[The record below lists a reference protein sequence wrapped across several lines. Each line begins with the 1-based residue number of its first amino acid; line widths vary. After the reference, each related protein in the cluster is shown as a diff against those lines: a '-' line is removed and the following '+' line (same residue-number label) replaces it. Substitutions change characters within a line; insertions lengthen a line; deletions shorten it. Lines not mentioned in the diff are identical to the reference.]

1 MLFLAVVLF
10 GVVGLDRMPVE
21 LMPRL
26 PVDTLRITFERP
38 GSTADLVER
47 EILIPLTSR
56 VKALGGVK
64 ETFGQIYGARGS
76 LQITFDRG
84 TDLKVREY
92 ELRRIASR
100 LQRESTIANTTINVT
115 TAEFGAGEMAIPF
128 MTMNV
133 LGEGRNTDILYDL
146 VVERVM
152 PRLAAIPGVARVI
165 PTGGGGR
172 QVIVSVDPD
181 KVANLGA
188 TIEQVTGAI
197 RSRMGRVQY
206 VGNIESGDGRI
217 VVLTD
222 GSLDSLGT
230 LRRTQISPGSP
241 LTLEHVA
248 EIYIGYARTQSVYL
262 IDGQPVV
269 GVVLTQEQGTNIVE
283 IGREVRGRLDE
294 LREEIRPLGL
304 DLRIAMDNAE
314 PLDDQIQ
321 RLVRLGATGFALA
334 LLMLFL
340 FLRQWRAVA
349 VVGIAVPVSLM
360 TALASLYL
368 LGHSINLLTLFGL
381 AMAVGLLVDNSV
393 VVYEAILRGIER
405 GMTPSAAAR
414 EGLRKTARA
423 IVGASITTAMVFFP
437 LLLIEIENATFR
449 SMLEV
454 LSIAVIMPILASLI
468 VAIGLVPLLAHRLA
482 APAAL
487 QRVHEQQQKRAERAG
502 MLIPDRA
509 RLLLKGFV
517 VNALRQPP
525 SWLAGTLIAVVAT
538 VAIAGPMAALN
549 RPPDDPQQSSSI
561 VLDMRLPNVA
571 NSDIESAMAIA
582 SHFSQAIKQIEGV
595 DFVEVGI
602 DDPNTGMGR
611 ITIHF
616 VDVELRPQHFSIER
630 VREVAAREAYNLRID
645 VGRQGELEYRGSTQ
659 RYDYSAYMGG
669 GGGNEVVITGPDP
682 SKLIDIGNDIVNRL
696 DTIGYVRGA
705 RVTIRN
711 IGRELWVQPD
721 DEAMQAFGITSA
733 DTLPS
738 LLDISGSM
746 GRTMQGGSY
755 LLSSGREIPVV
766 IEREGV
772 REREASRQD
781 LQRLRVKTSNGV
793 IPISAFTRITE
804 MPPPAAIVH
813 KNGRR
818 EMKVSYSLS
827 NSVPDSGSDREAIEK
842 QIHDHI
848 RATPR
853 PPGYVIDIPGDA
865 QEQNVNMG
873 QRLALVALGLLILVL
888 AIIFESLTLP
898 FLIIIAVPLA
908 VIGSMWGLALTG
920 TSLGA
925 PMVWAGV
932 LVLIG
937 LLVNPAILLIDRM
950 QQFMRIGYS
959 SGAAAFAAVKE
970 RTRPILLTTATT
982 IAALWPLSITTGAEF
997 ELWPPFAI
1005 VVMSGL
1011 ATSALL
1017 TLVIVPVG
1025 YVLLRRLDL
1034 LFGRVGPWLVVGWM
1048 ASLTAIMFVLIVF
1061 AGLSGLF
1068 WQVVCGLL
1076 VGGFLLAI
1084 IVFVFRRV
1092 SIPEPHTDDG
1102 PPELEVSYLSKV
1114 YGLPGSIRRT
1124 LTSHREFAA
1133 KVVRAGGKVFTR
1145 RGTFEKSLIFLIL
1158 AAGAVGL
1165 GWLTPEFGWSLIFW
1179 LIAAAFVSRIFLEA
1193 RKFRGLVTDDGRTK
1207 RGGIE
1212 GAAAVLLPW
1221 ATIAGFVYFTFA
1233 RPLLNQEDPEA
1244 SLFWPIVA
1252 TIVLGI
1258 GQLMRRSAVRQD
1270 SGELVGRVTR
1280 GFMKYP
1286 RTWWR
1291 RMSKRIAGFDL
1302 PADEIQ
1308 ALWSV
1313 SFTAKRGM
1321 IGILGPNGAGKT
1333 TLLRQLAGIIDP
1345 TSGSIKVGGVPLK
1358 SIQKV
1363 LARWVGYLPQ
1373 DSGLPLGLTPR
1384 EYLRYYAALYD
1395 IPPEVRHERVADLIA
1410 EVGLAEKI
1418 DDKIG
1423 SLSGGMRQRVAVA
1436 RTLLRLP
1443 AIIIVDE
1450 PTVGLDPRERIRFR
1464 NLLARLAESRIV
1476 LFSTHVV
1483 EDVAISCERVLVI
1496 AKSRL
1501 RYDGTPSDLALNA
1514 EGCVWERRIDE
1525 GQETSLPEGAIL
1537 AEEAPDAQGT
1547 TVQRIIWNQQPTE
1560 DATPLTAR
1568 PEDGYLWL
1576 LSTT

>member
-21 LMPRL
+21 LFPKT
-26 PVDTLRITFERP
+26 PVSNLSVSFVRP

-47 EILIPLTSR
+47 EILIPLNSR

-64 ETFGQIYGARGS
+64 ETFGQIYGESGG

-100 LQRESTIANTTINVT
+100 LQRESTVANTTISVSS
-115 TAEFGAGEMAIPF
+115 AEVGPAEMMIPL
-128 MTMNV
+128 MTISV

-146 VVERVM
+146 VVERVV
-152 PRLAAIPGVARVI
+152 PRLAAIPGVARAL
-165 PTGGGGR
+165 PMGGGGR

-181 KVANLGA
+181 KVASLGA

-197 RSRMGRVQY
+197 RSRMGSVRY
-206 VGNIESGDGRI
+206 VGNVESGDGRI

-222 GSLDSLGT
+222 GTLDSLGT

-248 EIYIGYARTQSVYL
+248 EIYIGFGRSEGISL
-262 IDGQPVV
+262 IDGKPVV
-269 GVVLTQEQGTNIVE
+269 GVMLTEEQGTNIVE
-283 IGREVRGRLDE
+283 VGRDVRKRLDE

-304 DLRIAMDNAE
+304 DLRISTDVAE
-314 PLDDQIQ
+314 PMDEQIQ
-321 RLVRLGATGFALA
+321 RLVKLGATGFALA
-334 LLMLFL
+334 LLVLFL
-340 FLRQWRAVA
+340 FLRQLRAVA

-368 LGHSINLLTLFGL
+368 LGHSLNVLTLFGL

-405 GMTPSAAAR
+405 GMSPTAAAR

-423 IVGASITTAMVFFP
+423 IVGASITTAVVFLP
-437 LLLIEIENATFR
+437 TVLIDIENAQIR
-449 SMLEV
+449 SVLEI
-454 LSIAVIMPILASLI
+454 LSVAVIMPLLASLV

-482 APAAL
+482 APAAR
-487 QRVHEQQQKRAERAG
+487 QRVVEQRRKRAERAG
-502 MLIPDRA
+502 VLIPDRA
-509 RLLLKGFV
+509 RLLLKGLV
-517 VNALRQPP
+517 INALRQPP
-525 SWLAGTLIAVVAT
+525 TWLAGTLIAVVAT
-538 VAIAGPMAALN
+538 VAIAGPWTLLN
-549 RPPDDPQQSSSI
+549 RPPADPPEVDYI
-561 VLDMRLPNVA
+561 ALDMRLPNA
-571 NSDIESAMAIA
+571 ASADLDRAMAAA
-582 SHFSQAIKQIEGV
+582 SYFSEAMKQIEGV
-595 DFVEVGI
+595 DYIQTGI
-602 DDPNTGMGR
+602 QDLQMGMGYAM
-611 ITIHF
+611 IHF
-616 VDVELRPQHFSIER
+616 VEKELRPKHFSIER
-630 VREVAAREAYNLRID
+630 VRELAAREARNLGVD
-645 VGRQGELEYRGSTQ
+645 VGRQGELQYGSQSQSRARSFFMPT
-659 RYDYSAYMGG
+659 GG
-669 GGGNEVVITGPDP
+669 THEVVVTGPDP
-682 SKLIDIGNDIVNRL
+682 SKLIEVANDIVNRL
-696 DTIGYVRGA
+696 DTNSYIRSA
-705 RVTIRN
+705 RVTARER
-711 IGRELWVQPD
+711 GRELWVQPD
-721 DEAMQAFGITSA
+721 EEAMKAFGITAAETFPFLNIAGTS
-733 DTLPS
+733 
-738 LLDISGSM
+738 
-746 GRTMQGGSY
+746 GRTMQGGNY
-755 LLSSGREIPVV
+755 MLSTGREIPVV
-766 IEREGV
+766 VEREGV
-772 REREASRQD
+772 RDRNATRQD
-781 LQRLRVKTSNGV
+781 LQELRISTSNGV
-793 IPISAFTRITE
+793 IPVSAFTRITE
-804 MPPPAAIVH
+804 MPPPAVIVH

-818 EMKVSYSLS
+818 EMRVTYSLS

-842 QIHDHI
+842 QIEDHI

-853 PPGYVIDIPGDA
+853 PSGYVIDIPGDA
-865 QEQNVNMG
+865 GEQNVNMG
-873 QRLALVALGLLILVL
+873 QRLALVALGLIILVL

-898 FLIIIAVPLA
+898 FLVIVAVPLA
-908 VIGSMWGLALTG
+908 VIGSMWGIALTG
-920 TSLGA
+920 TSLGSA
-925 PMVWAGV
+925 MVWAGV

-982 IAALWPLSITTGAEF
+982 IAALWPLSIATGGEY
-997 ELWPPFAI
+997 EMWPPFAI

-1011 ATSALL
+1011 ASSALL
-1017 TLVIVPVG
+1017 TLIIVPVG

-1034 LFGRVGPWLVVGWM
+1034 LFGRVGPWLVIGWM
-1048 ASLTAIMFVLIVF
+1048 AALTAIMFVLIVF

-1084 IVFVFRRV
+1084 IVFIFRRV

-1114 YGLPGSIRRT
+1114 YGLPGPIRRT

-1133 KVVRAGGKVFTR
+1133 KVVKAGGKVFAR
-1145 RGTFEKSLIFLIL
+1145 RDTFEKSLVFLIL

-1165 GWLTPEFGWSLIFW
+1165 GWLTPQFGWSLIFW
-1179 LIAAAFVSRIFLEA
+1179 LVASAFVSRIFLEA
-1193 RKFRGLVTDDGRTK
+1193 RKFRGLVTDEGRTK
-1207 RGGIE
+1207 RGGVE
-1212 GAAAVLLPW
+1212 GVAAVLLPW

-1233 RPLLNQEDPEA
+1233 RPLLNQEEPDA

-1252 TIVLGI
+1252 TILLSL

-1345 TSGSIKVGGVPLK
+1345 TSGAVKVGGVPLK

-1384 EYLRYYAALYD
+1384 EYLQYYAALYD
-1395 IPPEVRHERVADLIA
+1395 IPPETRHERVTDLIA

-1423 SLSGGMRQRVAVA
+1423 SLSGGMKQRVAVA

-1525 GQETSLPEGAIL
+1525 GQDTSLPEGAIL

>member
-10 GVVGLDRMPVE
+10 GFVGVDRMPIE
-21 LMPRL
+21 LL
-26 PVDTLRITFERP
+26 PDTPASNLRISFERP

-56 VKALGGVK
+56 VNAVGGVK
-64 ETFGQIYGARGS
+64 ETLGQISGESGS
-76 LQITFDRG
+76 LNITFDRG

-100 LQRESTIANTTINVT
+100 LQRESSVANTTIRVST
-115 TAEFGAGEMAIPF
+115 DQIGEGGMIIPL
-128 MTMNV
+128 MIISV
-133 LGEGRNTDILYDL
+133 LGEGRSTDILYDT
-146 VVERVM
+146 VVERVV
-152 PRLAAIPGVARVI
+152 PRLAAIPGIARALPV
-165 PTGGGGR
+165 GGGGR
-172 QVIVSVDPD
+172 QIIVSVDPD
-181 KVANLGA
+181 RVASLGA

-197 RSRMGRVQY
+197 RSRMGSVRY
-206 VGNIESGDGRI
+206 VGSIESGDGRM

-222 GSLDSLGT
+222 GTLDSLGT

-248 EIYIGYARTQSVYL
+248 EIYIGYGRSQGISL
-262 IDGQPVV
+262 IDGRPVV
-269 GVVLTQEQGTNIVE
+269 EVILTEEQGTNIVE
-283 IGREVRGRLDE
+283 IGREVRGRLEE

-304 DLRIAMDNAE
+304 DLRISTDTAKPMDE
-314 PLDDQIQ
+314 QIQ
-321 RLVRLGATGFALA
+321 RLVRLGGTGFALA
-334 LLMLFL
+334 LVVLFL

-368 LGHSINLLTLFGL
+368 LGHSLNLLTLFGL

-405 GMTPSAAAR
+405 GMTPSQAAR

-423 IVGASITTAMVFFP
+423 IVGASITTAAVFFP
-437 LLLIEIENATFR
+437 IVLLEIENAFMR
-449 SMLEV
+449 SVLEV
-454 LSIAVIMPILASLI
+454 MSVAVIMPLLASLV

-482 APAAL
+482 APAAR
-487 QRVHEQQQKRAERAG
+487 QRVLEQRRKRAERAG
-502 MLIPDRA
+502 ILIPDRA
-509 RLLLKGFV
+509 RLLLKGLV
-517 VNALRQPP
+517 INALRQPP

-538 VAIAGPMAALN
+538 IAIAGPWALLNQPPADSPDVDYIALDLQLPNSSTADFDRAMAA
-549 RPPDDPQQSSSI
+549 
-561 VLDMRLPNVA
+561 
-571 NSDIESAMAIA
+571 A
-582 SHFSQAIKQIEGV
+582 SYFSEAIKQIEGV
-595 DFVEVGI
+595 DYIQTGI
-602 DDPNTGMGR
+602 QDLELGTGYAM
-611 ITIHF
+611 IHF
-616 VDVELRPQHFSIER
+616 VEKELRPKHFSIER
-630 VREVAAREAYNLRID
+630 VRELAAREARNLGVD
-645 VGRQGELEYRGSTQ
+645 VGRQGELHYGGPSTA
-659 RYDYSAYMGG
+659 RSRTESMGG
-669 GGGNEVVITGPDP
+669 GGGSHEVVVTGPDP
-682 SKLIDIGNDIVNRL
+682 GKLIEIANDIVDRL
-696 DTIGYVRGA
+696 DKNGYIRSA
-705 RVTIRN
+705 RVTIRQR
-711 IGRELWVQPD
+711 GGELWVQPD
-721 DEAMQAFGITSA
+721 EEAMKAFGITAAETFPFLNIAGTS
-733 DTLPS
+733 
-738 LLDISGSM
+738 
-746 GRTMQGGSY
+746 GRTMQGGNY
-755 LLSSGREIPVV
+755 MLSTGREIPVV
-766 IEREGV
+766 VEREGV
-772 REREASRQD
+772 RDRNATRQD
-781 LQRLRVKTSNGV
+781 LQNLRISTSNGV
-793 IPISAFTRITE
+793 IPVSAFTRITQ
-804 MPPPAAIVH
+804 MPASSVIVH

-818 EMKVSYSLS
+818 EMRVTYSLS
-827 NSVPDSGSDREAIEK
+827 NSVPESGSGREVIEK
-842 QIHDHI
+842 QIEDHI

-853 PPGYVIDIPGDA
+853 PSGYVIDIPSGAD
-865 QEQNVNMG
+865 QENVNMG
-873 QRLALVALGLLILVL
+873 QRLALVALGLLVLVL
-888 AIIFESLTLP
+888 AVIFESLTLP

-908 VIGSMWGLALTG
+908 VIGSLWGIALTG
-920 TSLGA
+920 TSLGSQ
-925 PMVWAGV
+925 MVWAGV
-932 LVLIG
+932 LILIG

-982 IAALWPLSITTGAEF
+982 IAALWPLSIATGGEY
-997 ELWPPFAI
+997 EIWPPFAI

-1011 ATSALL
+1011 ASSALL
-1017 TLVIVPVG
+1017 TLIIVPVG

-1034 LFGRVGPWLVVGWM
+1034 LFGRVGPWLVIGWM
-1048 ASLTAIMFVLIVF
+1048 AALTAIMFVLIVF

-1084 IVFVFRRV
+1084 IVFIFRRV

-1114 YGLPGSIRRT
+1114 YGLPGPIRRT

-1133 KVVRAGGKVFTR
+1133 KVVKAGGKVFAR
-1145 RGTFEKSLIFLIL
+1145 RDTFEKSLVFLIL

-1165 GWLTPEFGWSLIFW
+1165 GWLTPQFGWSLIFW
-1179 LIAAAFVSRIFLEA
+1179 LVASAFVSRIFLEA
-1193 RKFRGLVTDDGRTK
+1193 RKFRGLVTDEGRTK
-1207 RGGIE
+1207 RGGVE
-1212 GAAAVLLPW
+1212 GVAAVLLPW

-1233 RPLLNQEDPEA
+1233 RPLLNQEEPDA

-1252 TIVLGI
+1252 TILLSL

-1270 SGELVGRVTR
+1270 NGELVGRVTR

-1345 TSGSIKVGGVPLK
+1345 TSGAIKVGGVPLK

-1384 EYLRYYAALYD
+1384 EYLQYYAALYD
-1395 IPPEVRHERVADLIA
+1395 IPPENRHERVTDLIA

-1423 SLSGGMRQRVAVA
+1423 SLSGGMKQRVAVA

-1525 GQETSLPEGAIL
+1525 GQDTSLPEGAIL